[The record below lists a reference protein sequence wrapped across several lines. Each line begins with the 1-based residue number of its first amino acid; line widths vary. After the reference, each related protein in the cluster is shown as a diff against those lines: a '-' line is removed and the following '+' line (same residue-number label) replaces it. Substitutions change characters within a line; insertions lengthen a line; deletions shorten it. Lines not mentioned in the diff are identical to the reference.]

1 MSNHE
6 RSSNLSDAELLAYL
20 DGELDE
26 GTAKLIEGSGS
37 DAQELRARL
46 QVLAQEQRRLAQ
58 ALYRSS
64 CPDPQRLAEF
74 QFSMLSEAETESISA
89 HLAICPHCTAELE
102 QLGDYLS
109 EIGPDLE
116 YTFLERVKVLV
127 ARLLPP
133 SGTGQP
139 FAASVP
145 ALAGVRGGAGEP
157 LFYEAGDVQITLE
170 VQEDAVATAHKSIL
184 GLLTGEDSE
193 GWQVSLWRDAELVA
207 STTVDE
213 LGNFIFD
220 RVAPATYNL
229 LLRGDDVEI
238 HLQNVVVP

>member
-26 GTAKLIEGSGS
+26 GTAKLIEESG
-37 DAQELRARL
+37 AYEQRL
-46 QVLAQEQRRLAQ
+46 QALAREQSQMAR

-64 CPDPQRLAEF
+64 CPEPQQLGEF
-74 QFSMLSEAETESISA
+74 QFGMLSGGEAEAISA
-89 HLAICPHCTAELE
+89 HLTICPHCTAELE
-102 QLGDYLS
+102 QLAGYLS
-109 EIGPDLE
+109 EVAPDLD

-133 SGTGQP
+133 SGAGES
-139 FAASVP
+139 FALGGP
-145 ALAGVRGGAGEP
+145 ALAGVRGSAGEP

-184 GLLTGEDSE
+184 GLLTGEESE
-193 GWQVSLWRDAELVA
+193 GWQVSLWRDEELVT